1 MFKQQRNTKTI
12 YGTSKLGIKVPGAGV
27 FLCLFLLCLP
37 QTSSSCNPVR
47 FSLVGSPTGEIFY
60 NNLLDR
66 KMTATA
72 LDCARKCTGLQGCVG
87 YKFYPVNGTCDMRS
101 FLVEQGAAIGQ
112 GFTSYTRYIEVSN
125 IAIGKTASLSSTVYP
140 HYSPP
145 NALTG
150 GCAWSAYGTNPWWK
164 VDLGQPYNI
173 YTIQV
178 TTSDSCCATDPI
190 ATLEVALGNG
200 CPPSTACPDTCTKT
214 WGLLAPSSLQ
224 EFSCVSLSGSYQYV
238 ELRVPGVSKQLRV
251 CDVKVIGN

>member
-1 MFKQQRNTKTI
+1 MV
-12 YGTSKLGIKVPGAGV
+12 SGADH
-27 FLCLFLLCLP
+27 FLWLYLVCL
-37 QTSSSCNPVR
+37 QHISASRDQVK
-47 FSLVGSPTGEIFY
+47 FSLTGGPSGQVFY
-60 NNLLDR
+60 NHQLDR
-66 KMTATA
+66 KMANTA

-101 FLVEQGAAIGQ
+101 FLVEQGAATDQ
-112 GFTSYTRYIEVSN
+112 GFTSYTRYIEVYN

-145 NALTG
+145 KALTG

-178 TTSDSCCATDPI
+178 TTAGSCCATDPI

-200 CPPSTACPDTCTKT
+200 CWSSTACPDTCRKT
-214 WGLLAPSSLQ
+214 WGLLAPSSVQ